1 MKEIHASAFEDGTAK
16 FKIDREPDQ
25 CPVCHSNIQPRTSN
39 VSVFTSGNPIVS
51 VVSTDCKVQ
60 IVYWCP
66 NSECGRLFVSTYDSP
81 EGDNI
86 AYFRASA
93 PKKMSPPNIPEV
105 VQEVSPKFA
114 DIYKQSLEA
123 DAKNLT
129 QLVGAGLRKAV
140 EFLVKDYLIDRNPE
154 EEDKYKRTHLR
165 SCIKDHIENKQLKRA
180 ANNAVLL
187 GHDEVHYEKE
197 YEDKDIEDL
206 KTLVR
211 VAMHWVEDSLL
222 TEGYAEEMEDAE
234 ATSAN

>member
-1 MKEIHASAFEDGTAK
+1 MKEIHASAFEEGTAK
-16 FKIDREPDQ
+16 FKIDREPDE
-25 CPVCHSNIQPRTSN
+25 CPICHSNIRPRTLD
-39 VSVFTSGNPIVS
+39 VSVFQSKDPTIDAVSGP
-51 VVSTDCKVQ
+51 CRLY

-66 NSECGRLFVSTYDSP
+66 NSKCGRLFISTYHVPAHGHQAHLLS
-81 EGDNI
+81 
-86 AYFRASA
+86 SA
-93 PKKMSPPNIPEV
+93 PKKMKPPNIPEV
-105 VQEVSPKFA
+105 VEEVSPKFA

-165 SCIKDHIENKQLKRA
+165 SCIKDHIDNKQLKRA

-187 GHDEVHYEKE
+187 GHDEVHYEKD
-197 YEDKDIEDL
+197 YKDKDIEDL

-211 VAMHWVEDSLL
+211 VAMHWVENSLL

>member
-1 MKEIHASAFEDGTAK
+1 MK
-16 FKIDREPDQ
+16 
-25 CPVCHSNIQPRTSN
+25 
-39 VSVFTSGNPIVS
+39 
-51 VVSTDCKVQ
+51 
-60 IVYWCP
+60 
-66 NSECGRLFVSTYDSP
+66 
-81 EGDNI
+81 
-86 AYFRASA
+86 
-93 PKKMSPPNIPEV
+93 PPNIPEV
-105 VQEVSPKFA
+105 VEEVSPKFA

-154 EEDKYKRTHLR
+154 EEEKYKRTHLR

-187 GHDEVHYEKE
+187 GHDEVHYEKD
-197 YEDKDIEDL
+197 YKDKDIEDL

-211 VAMHWVEDSLL
+211 VAMHWVENSLL
-222 TEGYAEEMEDAE
+222 TEGYAKEMEDTE